1 MALTRA
7 RIVAGPPALCRAL
20 ESAIAA
26 ALAGADPTTVRADAT
41 AMRLRMLRELPAHG
55 PWDVKLMP
63 GGQVEVEFAVQTGLL
78 LTPAARPAPTIHC
91 AIDRLALAG
100 ALDAADTATLREA
113 DRLWRTIQGLLRI
126 TIGPRPPDTLP
137 EPAAEAL
144 HRATGDVDAEAFR
157 ARLEATSAR
166 VRAVFNARV
175 GAIG

>member
-1 MALTRA
+1 
-7 RIVAGPPALCRAL
+7 
-20 ESAIAA
+20 
-26 ALAGADPTTVRADAT
+26 
-41 AMRLRMLRELPAHG
+41 
-55 PWDVKLMP
+55 MP
-63 GGQVEVEFAVQTGLL
+63 GGQVEVEFVVQTALL
-78 LTPAARPAPTIHC
+78 LTEAARKPGNPTIHV
-91 AIDRLALAG
+91 AIDRLAQAG

-144 HRATGDVDAEAFR
+144 HRATGDVDADAFR
-157 ARLEATSAR
+157 ARLDATSAR